1 MVVFRKRGEIIPMQ
15 IRHLV
20 AINAYI
26 SRDEKKSFFQGDLE
40 LINLRG
46 SESVFGAYSTDHQN
60 ANGKTFLSPAPDS
73 IITTVVC
80 CSVLF
85 TAVGLFL
92 SVFSSSCKRG
102 KTLIPVLPWRPVGLG
117 ARRWASN
124 WRTEIGLREKEEE
137 KENGGRS
144 AKEKYVV

>member
-1 MVVFRKRGEIIPMQ
+1 MQ

-102 KTLIPVLPWRPVGLG
+102 KTLIPVLPSRPVGWAG
-117 ARRWASN
+117 ERRWAYN

-137 KENGGRS
+137 EKENGGRS
-144 AKEKYVV
+144 GKEKYAV